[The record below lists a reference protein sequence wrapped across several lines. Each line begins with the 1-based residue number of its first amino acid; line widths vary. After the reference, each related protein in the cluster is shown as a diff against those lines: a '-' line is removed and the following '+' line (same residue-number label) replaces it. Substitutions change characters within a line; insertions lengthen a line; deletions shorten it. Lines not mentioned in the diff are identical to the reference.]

1 MSLCQDI
8 LGRDCLTPDCMMTSN
23 ISSVI
28 IKVLIVGS
36 DGEEKSSYE
45 CAPPTPATSLGPQK
59 DCVTQTLKKKQRFC
73 FSLILYRF
81 VLH

>member
-1 MSLCQDI
+1 
-8 LGRDCLTPDCMMTSN
+8 MMTSN

-45 CAPPTPATSLGPQK
+45 CAPPIPPTSLGPQK
-59 DCVTQTLKKKQRFC
+59 DSVTQTLKKKQRFYL
-73 FSLILYRF
+73 SLVAYQF
-81 VLH
+81 V